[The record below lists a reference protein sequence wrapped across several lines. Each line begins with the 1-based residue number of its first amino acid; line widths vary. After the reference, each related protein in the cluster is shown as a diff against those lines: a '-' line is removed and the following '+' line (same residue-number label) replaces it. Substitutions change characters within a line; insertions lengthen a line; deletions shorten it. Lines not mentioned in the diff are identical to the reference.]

1 MKLFL
6 STDFE
11 GTSGIVAWEQ
21 IIEGSAEYEQ
31 GRRLLTDEV
40 NAVINGAAEG
50 GATEFVVNDSHHYM
64 RNLHPQDL
72 RGHATL
78 ITGRHKPL
86 YMMEGLDASFDGVC
100 FISYHG
106 SIGAEHAV
114 LSHTYNPGAIWE
126 MPYRIL
132 CNGVQQEGAKLSPAL
147 ASELFC
153 YVPLHKIRYGVIW
166 EVRINGEVVGE
177 SGINALVAAHYSVPI
192 IFVSGDAIT
201 AQEAQNIAPH
211 AEKVI
216 VKQSIGRFAASH
228 THPIVACELLHAG
241 AQRAVYNIGTM
252 RPPEFKQPVS
262 LEVTFLVA
270 DMAEMAC
277 WVRGVERVAAR
288 TIKFSGDS
296 LLDLYRMFVTVVTLT
311 RALVDR

>member
-21 IIEGSAEYEQ
+21 ILEGNAEYEQ
-31 GRRLLTDEV
+31 GRRLLTDEI
-40 NAVINGAAEG
+40 NAVIGGAAEA
-50 GATEFVVNDSHHYM
+50 GASEFVINDSHHHM

-86 YMMEGLDASFDGVC
+86 YMMEGLDASFAGVC
-100 FISYHG
+100 FVSYHG
-106 SIGAEHAV
+106 SIGAEHAI
-114 LSHTYNPGAIWE
+114 LSHTYNPA
-126 MPYRIL
+126 
-132 CNGVQQEGAKLSPAL
+132 A
-147 ASELFC
+147 
-153 YVPLHKIRYGVIW
+153 IW
-166 EVRINGEVVGE
+166 EVRINGEIVGE
-177 SGINALVAAHYSVPI
+177 SGINALVAAHYGVPI
-192 IFVSGDAIT
+192 ILVSGDAVT
-201 AQEAQNIAPH
+201 AQEAQHIAPH

-216 VKQSIGRFAASH
+216 VKQSLGRFAAANL
-228 THPIVACELLHAG
+228 HPAVACELLRAG
-241 AQRAVYNIGTM
+241 AARAVHHLATM
-252 RPPEFKQPVS
+252 RPPEFPQPVS

-270 DMAEMAC
+270 DMAEMTL
-277 WVRGVERVAAR
+277 WVRGVQRVGPR
-288 TIKFSGDS
+288 TIALAAEN

>member
-6 STDFE
+6 SIDFE

-21 IIEGSAEYEQ
+21 IIEGNPEYEQ

-40 NAVINGAAEG
+40 NAVITGAAEG

-72 RGHATL
+72 AGNATL

-86 YMMEGLDASFDGVC
+86 YMMQGLDASFVGIC
-100 FISYHG
+100 FVSYHG

-114 LSHTYNPGAIWE
+114 LSHTYNPGA
-126 MPYRIL
+126 
-132 CNGVQQEGAKLSPAL
+132 
-147 ASELFC
+147 
-153 YVPLHKIRYGVIW
+153 IW

-192 IFVSGDAIT
+192 IFVSGDAVT
-201 AQEAQNIAPH
+201 VQEAEGIAPN
-211 AEKVI
+211 AEKVV
-216 VKQSIGRFAASH
+216 VKQSLGRFAASNL
-228 THPIVACELLHAG
+228 HPKVACEMLKAG
-241 AQRAVYNIGTM
+241 ATRAVRNIHAM
-252 RPPEFKQPVS
+252 QPPQFKQPVS
-262 LEVTFLVA
+262 LDITFLVT
-270 DMAEMAC
+270 DMAEMAL
-277 WVRGVERVAAR
+277 WVRGVERVAPR
-288 TIKFSGDS
+288 TVRIVGENT
-296 LLDLYRMFVTVVTLT
+296 LDLYRSFVTVVTLT